1 MKHIV
6 SSHKKIMQ
14 QPDDRILKMLK
25 KHHVLTLATC
35 TDGQPWCASCF
46 YAWMSTENALVFT
59 TDESTR
65 HGRESLENNK
75 VAANIY
81 LETKVVG
88 KIRGVQVSGMIEKP
102 QGELLERVRKR
113 YLRRFPYARLMET
126 TMWILRPDILK
137 MTDNRLGFGKKLI
150 WNKDNGSEIQ

>member
-1 MKHIV
+1 
-6 SSHKKIMQ
+6 MQ
-14 QPDDRILKMLK
+14 QPDDRILKMVK

-35 TDGQPWCASCF
+35 FDDQPWCASCF
-46 YAWMSTENALVFT
+46 YAWMSAENAFVFT
-59 TDESTR
+59 SDETTR
-65 HGRESLENNK
+65 HGKESLENQK

-88 KIRGVQVSGMIEKP
+88 KIRGVQVSGVIEKP
-102 QGELLERVRKR
+102 HGEALERVRKR

-150 WNKDNGSEIQ
+150 WKRDNGTEIQ